1 MNLLFVAAEPTYP
14 PNSGDRIRMY
24 HLIKNLSF
32 KHRISLICMVRGDE
46 EARNMLHM
54 GLYCKEIRCFY
65 RPPRRYKAAVT
76 RALDFLF
83 GPPYYVQDFWS
94 EEMAQALKETVSKER
109 FDLVHFDLVGVA
121 QYVDYVGD
129 VPKVFTA
136 HDIFFIKTK
145 RYLKAEQ
152 PLMEKLGT
160 FRDCLKFH
168 RYEPRIYKKFDHVIV
183 TSEEDALHLRRRCPG
198 LELSV
203 VPNGV
208 DTEFYRPR
216 PDQEEDHILVY
227 TGTMNNL
234 ANTDAMVHFVRDV
247 LPYIKERVPKVK
259 LYVVGR
265 DPSEPVK
272 RLAEE
277 DSSVVVIGEVEDVR
291 PYIAR
296 AGVYVVPLRIGSGTR
311 LKILEAL
318 AMEKAVVSTPVGCEG
333 LRVRH
338 GREVLVAEGPRK
350 FASYVVKLMEDKG
363 LRRRLGRNG
372 RRLVEREYDWRICA
386 QRLER
391 TLKEVSNRS

>member
-1 MNLLFVAAEPTYP
+1 MMRLE
-14 PNSGDRIRMY
+14 
-24 HLIKNLSF
+24 
-32 KHRISLICMVRGDE
+32 ICSIWDFTVR
-46 EARNMLHM
+46 
-54 GLYCKEIRCFY
+54 KEIRCFH
-65 RPPRRYKAAVT
+65 RPPRRHKAAIT

-94 EEMAQALKETVSKER
+94 EDMASAIKEAISKEK
-109 FDLVHFDLVGVA
+109 FDLVHFDLIGVA
-121 QYVDYVGD
+121 QYVDCVGS

-152 PLMEKLGT
+152 PLIDKLGT

-168 RYEPRIYKKFDHVIV
+168 LYEPRIYKKFDHVIV

-208 DTEFYRPR
+208 DTEFYRPW

-247 LPYIKERVPKVK
+247 LPYIKERVPNVK

-272 RLAEE
+272 RLPEE
-277 DSSVVVIGEVEDVR
+277 DSSVAVTGEVEDVR
-291 PYIAR
+291 PYMAR

-350 FASYVVKLMEDKG
+350 FASYVVRLMKDKD

-386 QRLER
+386 RRLER